1 MKEKYE
7 YQLAPAYSIY
17 HRATV
22 VNQKGSFINF
32 LVPYYEKASVKKKL
46 RKSFHV
52 YLAYVRSQPDCPE
65 SFKKETVVVFS
76 YASAIEIKKRIETK
90 MQKENAL

>member
-7 YQLAPAYSIY
+7 YRLVPGYSIY
-17 HRATV
+17 NRAAIIQ
-22 VNQKGSFINF
+22 QKGSFINF

-76 YASAIEIKKRIETK
+76 YASAIEIKRRIETK
-90 MQKENAL
+90 VQKENAL